1 MWEGI
6 KNQESRTINKVS
18 KTNVSG
24 DYVGRDKI
32 VHEHYEYK
40 EKVFENLTPMA
51 DAKPVWYFTG
61 RETELDSLRKGIG
74 QGEKAVLVSGMGGIG
89 KTQICRTLYQEYLT
103 GKGKGLFSHIGYFTY
118 DTDLGTTL
126 VNGMGIHISSDEE
139 ENREAAW
146 GKLYDVSR
154 TGRLLLFVDNFN
166 NSLQADP
173 DMERLCRLQGALVVS
188 SRRKSLGDFLKP
200 YPIGFLSMEECRK
213 IYEKIQKEGGRIVH
227 EEETGS
233 LCYIIEKLAGFH
245 TITVE
250 FLSFLARTKH
260 WDADR
265 LRQEL
270 EQKGFRLQFHKDGEK
285 AKNIQESYET
295 LYDLSGLSEGE
306 KNILEAFSV
315 FPYLPLDFKTLNR
328 WLLKDAGAGEEDD
341 IIEGLYQKGWL
352 QFFGEQDSY
361 AMHPVFAKFIYDKC
375 KPAAGEHMGM
385 IEACEDDIRIP
396 EDGCALECQKYLP
409 FAMELVNKIRIDE
422 SEVWRGFSGHIAG
435 LLSYAGMYKSAE
447 KILEE
452 IKRNCEEELGER
464 HSDTAESYHN
474 LAYVY
479 DRQGKYKEAEE
490 LYRKALKIN
499 EEIVGER
506 HRDTAGSYNNLA
518 GVYISQGKYKEAE
531 ELYRKAIKIQEEIL
545 GERHPDTANSYHNL
559 AHVYDS
565 QGKYKE
571 AEELYRKAL
580 KIREEIQGERHPDTA
595 GSYNNLAGVYNS
607 QGKYKEAEE
616 LYRKALKIREEILG
630 ERHPDTADSYH
641 NLASIYASQ
650 RKYKEAEELYRKV
663 LKIREEIFG
672 ESHPDIAGNYNNL
685 ACVYDRQEKYKE
697 AEELYRKSI
706 KINEELLGER
716 HPATAISYHNLALM
730 YSNQGKYKEAE
741 ELYTKALKICEDV
754 LGENHPT
761 TIIMIGHLA
770 SLYQSQGKHEEAEK
784 LLQKIPKI

>member
-1 MWEGI
+1 MWKWI
-6 KNQESRTINKVS
+6 KKQGTKIINKLFF
-18 KTNVSG
+18 TNIGG

-285 AKNIQESYET
+285 AKNIQESYEA
-295 LYDLSGLSEGE
+295 LYDLSELSEGE

-315 FPYLPLDFKTLNR
+315 FPYLPLDFETLNR

-375 KPAAGEHMGM
+375 KPAAEGHMGM

-396 EDGCALECQKYLP
+396 KDGYVLECQKYLP
-409 FAMELVNKIRIDE
+409 FAMELMNKIKIDE
-422 SEVWRGFSGHIAG
+422 GEVWRGFSGHIAKS
-435 LLSYAGMYKSAE
+435 LSYAGMYKSAE
-447 KILEE
+447 RIYEE
-452 IKRNCEEELGER
+452 IKRNCEGELGER
-464 HSDTAESYHN
+464 HPDTEGSYNN

-479 DRQGKYKEAEE
+479 VRQGKYREAEELFRKALKIREEIVRERHPGTASSYDNQASLYAIQGKYKKAEELYRKALEIRKEIVGERHPDTASSYNNLASLYASQEKYKEAEELYRKALKIREEMQGERHPDTEGSYNNLAYVYAIQGKYKEAEE
-490 LYRKALKIN
+490 LYRKALKIS
-499 EEIVGER
+499 G
-506 HRDTAGSYNNLA
+506 
-518 GVYISQGKYKEAE
+518 
-531 ELYRKAIKIQEEIL
+531 EIL
-545 GERHPDTANSYHNL
+545 GERHLSTADSYDNL
-559 AHVYDS
+559 AYVYDS

-580 KIREEIQGERHPDTA
+580 KIREEMQG
-595 GSYNNLAGVYNS
+595 G
-607 QGKYKEAEE
+607 EAS
-616 LYRKALKIREEILG
+616 G
-630 ERHPDTADSYH
+630 
-641 NLASIYASQ
+641 
-650 RKYKEAEELYRKV
+650 
-663 LKIREEIFG
+663 
-672 ESHPDIAGNYNNL
+672 
-685 ACVYDRQEKYKE
+685 
-697 AEELYRKSI
+697 
-706 KINEELLGER
+706 
-716 HPATAISYHNLALM
+716 
-730 YSNQGKYKEAE
+730 YS
-741 ELYTKALKICEDV
+741 V
-754 LGENHPT
+754 
-761 TIIMIGHLA
+761 
-770 SLYQSQGKHEEAEK
+770 
-784 LLQKIPKI
+784 